1 MMPYLFCL
9 AVDLAALACVCW
21 LGWLVSRGASLWLVA
36 VMGLVAVSTIL
47 PGRDIFTCPKCG
59 NVAEV
64 KVYKA
69 RFDAT
74 VGVQKAPGEKED

>member
-1 MMPYLFCL
+1 MPYLFCL
-9 AVDLAALACVCW
+9 IVDAATLACIAF
-21 LGWLVSRGASLWLVA
+21 LGWLVWKGATMWLIL
-36 VMGLVAVSTIL
+36 VMLLLTLMSVF

-69 RFDAT
+69 RLDTT
-74 VGVQKAPGEKED
+74 VGVQKNKADPDD

>member
-1 MMPYLFCL
+1 M
-9 AVDLAALACVCW
+9 W
-21 LGWLVSRGASLWLVA
+21 LILVMLLLTLMSVF
-36 VMGLVAVSTIL
+36 

-69 RFDAT
+69 RLDTT
-74 VGVQKAPGEKED
+74 VGVQKTKTIQTTNRPARSFLWNG